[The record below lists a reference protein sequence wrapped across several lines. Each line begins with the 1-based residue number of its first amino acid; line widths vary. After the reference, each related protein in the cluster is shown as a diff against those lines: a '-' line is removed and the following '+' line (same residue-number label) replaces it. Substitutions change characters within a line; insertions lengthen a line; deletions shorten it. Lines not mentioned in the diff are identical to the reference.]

1 MWPLSL
7 VSDIV
12 KICVYLMLSK
22 ALKILKTK
30 CHRSLLVSSDVR
42 PNLCNLSSYDK
53 LLSFVINR
61 VALFCTFSNRSM
73 SCFRYSRHACTQYS
87 SFGLTKDWYSFNII
101 LLSLFTNVLH
111 EVSLLSLA
119 FFSNVFAVLWA
130 NESAARIINRHSA
143 LKLLPAKIDVTN
155 ICRQTDIVRAS
166 IASN

>member
-30 CHRSLLVSSDVR
+30 CPRSLLVSSDVR

-61 VALFCTFSNRSM
+61 VALFCTFSNRSV
-73 SCFRYSRHACTQYS
+73 SFFVYGRHACTQYL

-101 LLSLFTNVLH
+101 LR
-111 EVSLLSLA
+111 VSVYKCYFDHTQCSISWLCCCDILIGLA
-119 FFSNVFAVLWA
+119 FRFPVVGSVFGTITSGL
-130 NESAARIINRHSA
+130 R
-143 LKLLPAKIDVTN
+143 
-155 ICRQTDIVRAS
+155 
-166 IASN
+166 